1 MSHQDICQRI
11 GGDLYE
17 EFRHLQQWWNFRG
30 PAMQACGN
38 RASTVNDK
46 LLYLVPFIMK
56 EQAENVVLPLWIL
69 ETRYTM
75 FGYSTLM
82 HVFNNP
88 QGCQPWERT
97 GARKVYWDCSIL
109 CRSESCHVGLW
120 LKGSAMP
127 RLLEIH
133 VSSQDGVWH
142 NCHCRIGEIHVSS
155 QDGVWRNCYCRI
167 GVQIPSGGNV
177 CDLLNN
183 DLPFDK

>member
-1 MSHQDICQRI
+1 MKSLDTCSHGEI
-11 GGDLYE
+11 L
-17 EFRHLQQWWNFRG
+17 RG

-56 EQAENVVLPLWIL
+56 EQAETWCSPLWIL

-82 HVFNNP
+82 HVSNNP
-88 QGCQPWERT
+88 RYCQPWEQT

-109 CRSESCHVGLW
+109 CYSESCHVGLW
-120 LKGSAMP
+120 LKDSAMP
-127 RLLEIH
+127 WLLEIH
-133 VSSQDGVWH
+133 VSSQDGVW
-142 NCHCRIGEIHVSS
+142 
-155 QDGVWRNCYCRI
+155 RNYCRI
-167 GVQIPSGGNV
+167 VSADPQWRKCMWIF
-177 CDLLNN
+177 LNN

>member
-1 MSHQDICQRI
+1 MEQEVVNTIMSHQDICQRI

-17 EFRHLQQWWNFRG
+17 EFRHLQPWWNFRG

-56 EQAENVVLPLWIL
+56 ESRQKTWCSLFGIL

-109 CRSESCHVGLW
+109 CYSESCHVGLW
-120 LKGSAMP
+120 LKDSAMP
-127 RLLEIH
+127 WLLEIH
-133 VSSQDGVWH
+133 VSSQDGVW
-142 NCHCRIGEIHVSS
+142 RTATAGSS
-155 QDGVWRNCYCRI
+155 ADPQWRKCMI
-167 GVQIPSGGNV
+167 F
-177 CDLLNN
+177 NN
-183 DLPFDK
+183 DLPFDKYS